1 MNILFIAH
9 EQMINGA
16 SHSMIDIIDKLSDR
30 YNFIIVTPFNN
41 GPFVDEMKKRNVE
54 IYYAPFYRW
63 VDFKNDEYK
72 KKRKHF
78 KKSYDKINQILAEKL
93 YNLIKDKNIDIIHT
107 NTSVVDFGYRLS
119 KIMNIP
125 HIWHI
130 REFGEK
136 DFNMYPLCSYR
147 EYYKKIA
154 DNNNLICISKE
165 VMKKFI
171 DKVPSASLNL
181 IYNGVSKKNLNSNKE
196 YNLDKNQKII
206 CLQSGMI
213 SKTKGQDIT
222 IKAIEKL
229 VNEGYDIELLIAG
242 NGNVKNLGINIE
254 NKKWLKILGQVDNL
268 PEIRKNVDIEIVS
281 SKSEAFGRVTVEAM
295 MGGIAVVGS
304 NSGGTKELIKNK
316 ETGLLF
322 ECGNYIDLS
331 EKVKYL
337 CNNRDELKRIGS
349 NAFLYSKDY
358 FLIDRCANEIYDLYK
373 KIGGK

>member
-1 MNILFIAH
+1 MIGIIL
-9 EQMINGA
+9 
-16 SHSMIDIIDKLSDR
+16 L
-30 YNFIIVTPFNN
+30 NN

-54 IYYAPFYRW
+54 IYYAPFYRL

-72 KKRKHF
+72 IKRKQF

-125 HIWHI
+125 HVWHI

-165 VMKKFI
+165 VMKKFV
-171 DKVPSASLNL
+171 DKVPSSILNL
-181 IYNGVSKKNLNSNKE
+181 IYNGVSKKNLNSNKK

-242 NGNVKNLGINIE
+242 NGDVKNLGINIE
-254 NKKWLKILGQVDNL
+254 NKQWLTS
-268 PEIRKNVDIEIVS
+268 R
-281 SKSEAFGRVTVEAM
+281 
-295 MGGIAVVGS
+295 
-304 NSGGTKELIKNK
+304 
-316 ETGLLF
+316 
-322 ECGNYIDLS
+322 
-331 EKVKYL
+331 
-337 CNNRDELKRIGS
+337 
-349 NAFLYSKDY
+349 
-358 FLIDRCANEIYDLYK
+358 
-373 KIGGK
+373 

>member
-30 YNFIIVTPFNN
+30 CNFTIVTPFNN

-72 KKRKHF
+72 TKRKHF
-78 KKSYDKINQILAEKL
+78 KKSHDKINQILAVKL
-93 YNLIKDKNIDIIHT
+93 YDLIKDKNIDIIHT

-136 DFNMYPLCSYR
+136 DFNMYPLCSYS

-165 VMKKFI
+165 VMKKFV
-171 DKVPSASLNL
+171 DKVPSSSLNL
-181 IYNGVSKKNLNSNKE
+181 IYNGVSKKNLNSNKK

-206 CLQSGMI
+206 CLQSRMI

-242 NGNVKNLGINIE
+242 NGDVKNLGINIE
-254 NKKWLKILGQVDNL
+254 NKQWLKILGQVDNL

-295 MGGIAVVGS
+295 MGGIVVVGS

-337 CNNRDELKRIGS
+337 YNNRDELKRIGS
-349 NAFLYSKDY
+349 NAFLSSKDY
-358 FLIDRCANEIYDLYK
+358 FLINRCANEIYNLYK

>member
-16 SHSMIDIIDKLSDR
+16 SHSMIYIIDKLSDR
-30 YNFIIVTPFNN
+30 CNFTIVTPFNN

-72 KKRKHF
+72 IKRKQF

-93 YNLIKDKNIDIIHT
+93 YNLIRYKNIDIIHT

-125 HIWHI
+125 HVWHI

-136 DFNMYPLCSYR
+136 DFNMYPLCSYS

-154 DNNNLICISKE
+154 DNNNLIFISKE
-165 VMKKFI
+165 VMKKFV
-171 DKVPSASLNL
+171 DKVPSSSLNL
-181 IYNGVSKKNLNSNKE
+181 IYNGVSKKNLNSNKK

-242 NGNVKNLGINIE
+242 NGDVKNLGINIE
-254 NKKWLKILGQVDNL
+254 NKQWLKILGQVDNL

-295 MGGIAVVGS
+295 MGGIVVVGS

-337 CNNRDELKRIGS
+337 YNNRDELKRIGS
-349 NAFLYSKDY
+349 NAFLSSKDY
-358 FLIDRCANEIYDLYK
+358 FLINRCANEIYNLYK

>member
-1 MNILFIAH
+1 MNILFITH

-16 SHSMIDIIDKLSDR
+16 SNSMIDIIDKFSDR
-30 YNFIIVTPFNN
+30 CNFTIVTPFNN

-72 KKRKHF
+72 IKRKQF
-78 KKSYDKINQILAEKL
+78 KKSYDKINQILVEKL

-125 HIWHI
+125 HVWHI

-165 VMKKFI
+165 VMKKFV
-171 DKVPSASLNL
+171 DKVPSSSLNL
-181 IYNGVSKKNLNSNKE
+181 IYNGVSKKNLNSNKK

-242 NGNVKNLGINIE
+242 NGDVKNLGINIE
-254 NKKWLKILGQVDNL
+254 NKQWLKILGQVDNL

-281 SKSEAFGRVTVEAM
+281 SKLEAFGRVTVEAM
-295 MGGIAVVGS
+295 MGGIVVVGS

-337 CNNRDELKRIGS
+337 YNNRDELKRIGS
-349 NAFLYSKDY
+349 NAFLY
-358 FLIDRCANEIYDLYK
+358 
-373 KIGGK
+373 